1 VRPSLGEEAKAD
13 IPTLPLQPR
22 PSGQFGSRT
31 LVPVIESVSRFHIAG
46 DVASLTR
53 QNIACAFYRALT
65 MHTIVRSDALAFRI
79 EYPFDS
85 KPAYSCQ
92 TSHISLRFTCS

>member
-1 VRPSLGEEAKAD
+1 MGEEAKAD

-31 LVPVIESVSRFHIAG
+31 LVPVIESVSRFHLAG
-46 DVASLTR
+46 NVASLTR
-53 QNIACAFYRALT
+53 QNIACGFYRAVT

-79 EYPFDS
+79 ECAFDS
-85 KPAYSCQ
+85 ELACGAKP
-92 TSHISLRFTCS
+92 II